1 MKKIGL
7 WLALCLAALSP
18 VSAQISVEVLQDQ
31 DQFLQGES
39 IPVAVRVTNRSG
51 QTLNVGGEDNWLTF
65 GIETTAGSLI
75 RNTGDVPVREEFS
88 LPSSKMATKRVD
100 IQPYFALNRPGR
112 YLITASVRIP
122 EWPREIPPSP
132 PKAFE
137 IIEGT
142 HMWEQE
148 FGVPPVAGATNSAP
162 EVRRYILQ
170 QANYLKGQ
178 LRLYLRIT
186 DASGAKTI
194 RVFPIGTLVSVSR
207 PEFQVDQLSRLHAL
221 FENGPHSFAYMVF
234 NPDGEMLVRQTYDLK
249 TTRARLKAE
258 ADGNI
263 AVVGGSRRITRNDVP
278 ASQPSEPADTAEP
291 LNPGTP

>member
-7 WLALCLAALSP
+7 WLAVLATAVSP
-18 VSAQISVEVLQDQ
+18 ASAQISVEVLQDQ
-31 DQFLQGES
+31 DQFLQGENL
-39 IPVAVRVTNRSG
+39 PVAVRITNRSG
-51 QTLNVGGEDNWLTF
+51 QTLHVGGEDNWLTF
-65 GIETTAGSLI
+65 GVETPSGSVV
-75 RNTGDVPVREEFS
+75 RNTGDVPVREEFT
-88 LPSSKMATKRVD
+88 LPSSKMGTKRVD

-122 EWPREIPPSP
+122 EWPREIPASA

-142 HMWEQE
+142 RMWEQE
-148 FGVPPVAGATNSAP
+148 FGVPPVAGATNAVP
-162 EVRRYILQ
+162 EVRRYVLQ

-186 DASGAKTI
+186 DAAGAKTI
-194 RVFPIGTLVSVSR
+194 RVFPIGALVSVSR

-234 NPDGEMLVRQTYDLK
+234 NPDGEMLVRQTYDFK
-249 TTRARLKAE
+249 NTRARLKAE

-278 ASQPSEPADTAEP
+278 AHEPVDTTEP
-291 LNPGTP
+291 LKESTP

>member
-18 VSAQISVEVLQDQ
+18 VSAQIRVEVLQDQ

-122 EWPREIPPSP
+122 EWPR
-132 PKAFE
+132 
-137 IIEGT
+137 
-142 HMWEQE
+142 
-148 FGVPPVAGATNSAP
+148 
-162 EVRRYILQ
+162 
-170 QANYLKGQ
+170 
-178 LRLYLRIT
+178 
-186 DASGAKTI
+186 
-194 RVFPIGTLVSVSR
+194 
-207 PEFQVDQLSRLHAL
+207 
-221 FENGPHSFAYMVF
+221 
-234 NPDGEMLVRQTYDLK
+234 
-249 TTRARLKAE
+249 
-258 ADGNI
+258 
-263 AVVGGSRRITRNDVP
+263 
-278 ASQPSEPADTAEP
+278 
-291 LNPGTP
+291 